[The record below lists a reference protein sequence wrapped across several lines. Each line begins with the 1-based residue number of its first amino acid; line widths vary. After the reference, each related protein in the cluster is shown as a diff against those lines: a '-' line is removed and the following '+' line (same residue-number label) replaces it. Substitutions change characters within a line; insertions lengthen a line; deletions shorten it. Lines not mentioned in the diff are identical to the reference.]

1 MRPRNW
7 LFGLTVVATLG
18 VPGSLAQAQSLY
30 KSFLDR
36 FDANKDGKISRGEVP
51 EGDLRKALDRMAD
64 KYQLDPKKVYARSEL
79 EQILGIT
86 PSASSDSAAPSG
98 SGRGRSRSRSES
110 APSSSATGSSA
121 SSARSYRALVD
132 LPDDY
137 GKYDKDGDGQVGLY
151 EWPKN
156 RIAEFL
162 ALDKNGDGFLTVEEL
177 KKPSPR
183 EAKKEEPKSPK
194 PPDAPPPEEN
204 KPTEDSVQ
212 AKPPNDG

>member
-51 EGDLRKALDRMAD
+51 EGDLRKAFDRMAE

-110 APSSSATGSSA
+110 VPSSSATGSSA
-121 SSARSYRALVD
+121 SGARSYRALVE

-137 GKYDKDGDGQVGLY
+137 RKYDKDGDGQVGLY

-177 KKPSPR
+177 KKPSVR
-183 EAKKEEPKSPK
+183 EAKKEEPKTPK
-194 PPDAPPPEEN
+194 PPDAPPPEED
-204 KPTEDSVQ
+204 KPTEE
-212 AKPPNDG
+212 AGKPNDG